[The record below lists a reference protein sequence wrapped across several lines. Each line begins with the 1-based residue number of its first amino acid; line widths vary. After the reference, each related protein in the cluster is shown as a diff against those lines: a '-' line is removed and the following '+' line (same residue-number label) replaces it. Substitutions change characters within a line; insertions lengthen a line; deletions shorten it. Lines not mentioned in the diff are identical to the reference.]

1 MATRTFS
8 QVVTG
13 IEELRDI
20 IGNPQPVSVKKQ
32 ISDLDQHCRAFIVLS
47 PFLLI
52 GTANGAGGCD
62 VSPKGDSP
70 GFVQVLD
77 SQTLVIPERPGNRRG
92 DTLVNI
98 LENPHVG
105 LLFIIPGIEDTL
117 RVNGRAAIVADEEL
131 LNLTVHQG
139 KRPVLTIVVQ
149 VQEAFLHC
157 AKAFKRSHL
166 WDADAQVPRENL
178 PSLAQMVHDHTN
190 HEVCSLDELED
201 YIKQS
206 YETRLY

>member
-13 IEELRDI
+13 IEELRSI
-20 IGNPQPVSVKKQ
+20 IGDPQPISVKKQ
-32 ISDLDQHCRAFIVLS
+32 ISSLDQHCRAFISLS

-52 GTANGAGGCD
+52 GTSNGAGGCD
-62 VSPKGDSP
+62 VSPKGDAP

-77 SQTLVIPERPGNRRG
+77 SHTLVIPERPGNRRG

-98 LENPHVG
+98 LENPNVG

-117 RVNGRAAIVADEEL
+117 RVNGKAAIVKDDEL
-131 LNLTVHQG
+131 LDLTAHQG
-139 KRPVLTIVVQ
+139 KRPVLNIVVQ

-166 WDADAQVPRENL
+166 WDADAQVPRNNL

-190 HEVCSLDELED
+190 HEACSLDELEN
-201 YIKQS
+201 YIEQS
-206 YETRLY
+206 YKTRLY

>member
-13 IEELRDI
+13 IEELRSV

-32 ISDLDQHCRAFIVLS
+32 ISDLDQHCCAFIYLS

-52 GTANGAGGCD
+52 GTSNGAGRCD

-105 LLFIIPGIEDTL
+105 LLFMIPGIEDTL
-117 RVNGRAAIVADEEL
+117 RVNGRAAIIRDEEL
-131 LNLTVHQG
+131 LDLTAHQG
-139 KRPVLTIVVQ
+139 QRPVLNIVVQ
-149 VQEAFLHC
+149 VKEAFLHC
-157 AKAFKRSHL
+157 AKAFKRSRL
-166 WDADAQVPRENL
+166 WELDSQVPRNKL

-201 YIKQS
+201 YIKEG
-206 YETRLY
+206 YEKRLY